1 MAEPQGEL
9 RSAPAEAEVFLRSE
23 VPFLGE
29 PVVGKVRDVYRHGGD
44 LVIVTTDRLSGFDRV
59 LGGVPHKGQVLNQL
73 SEWWF
78 TQLADVCGSHL
89 LAVPDPNVTVAV
101 DCAPVPLEIVVR
113 GYLTGVTDTSIW
125 MRYSA
130 GERHFGGVD
139 LPDGLAHDDRLP
151 TPLVTPT
158 TKAPAG
164 QHDENLDEAEVT
176 GRGLLDAAAWD
187 RVREVALGLFERGG
201 ELARD
206 GGLVLVDTKYEL
218 GTTPE
223 GELVVI
229 DEVHTPDSS
238 RFWSVSSLEA
248 GEPENFDKE
257 VVRRWYAAQGY
268 RGDGEPPAMSAELV
282 ADMSSRYVTVYER
295 LTGTAFEP
303 AAQPAG
309 PRIAA
314 ALWEW
319 AS

>member
-1 MAEPQGEL
+1 MAEPE
-9 RSAPAEAEVFLRSE
+9 PFLRSD
-23 VPFLGE
+23 VAFLGE
-29 PVVGKVRDVYRHGGD
+29 PVVGKVRDVYRHGED

-78 TQLADVCGSHL
+78 AQLEDVCASHL
-89 LAVPDPNVTVAV
+89 IAVPDPNVTVAV
-101 DCAPVPLEIVVR
+101 DCRPIPLELVVR

-125 MRYSA
+125 TRYER
-130 GERHFGGVD
+130 GERDFGGTT
-139 LPDGLAHDDRLP
+139 LPDGLAHNARLP

-164 QHDENLDEAEVT
+164 HHDENLDHDEVT
-176 GRGLLDAAAWD
+176 GRGLLDAATWD
-187 RVREVALGLFERGG
+187 RVREIALGLFERGQD
-201 ELARD
+201 LARE

-218 GTTPE
+218 GVTPE

-238 RFWSVSSLEA
+238 RFWTTASLEA
-248 GEPENFDKE
+248 GEPENLDKE

-268 RGDGEPPAMSAELV
+268 RGDGDPPPMAPELV
-282 ADMSSRYVTVYER
+282 ADMSRRYVSVYER
-295 LTGTAFEP
+295 LTGKAFEP

-314 ALWEW
+314 ALRDW